1 MLELPIEF
9 QLSAWMEGQY
19 GLKAAFILLR
29 VASPRI
35 FALTADV
42 VTHSFPVYLDINAA
56 VLTRSTLLPDPCH

>member
-1 MLELPIEF
+1 
-9 QLSAWMEGQY
+9 MEGQY